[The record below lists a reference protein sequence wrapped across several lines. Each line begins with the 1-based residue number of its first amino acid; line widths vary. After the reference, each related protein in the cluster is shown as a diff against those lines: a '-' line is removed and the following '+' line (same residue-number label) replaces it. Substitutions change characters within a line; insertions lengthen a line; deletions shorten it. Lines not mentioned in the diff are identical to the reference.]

1 MTGRRPAGRHLDTQ
15 AVLDF
20 LEDRLEAAARA
31 RVEEHLATPC
41 EKCREAVRTT
51 GELLE
56 RMRLDRTPDVPEHL
70 HHLALDAFA
79 AVPRAER
86 APGVLER
93 LAKLVFDSAATPA
106 PAVSRRAV
114 GASRLLRFAAGENT
128 LELEIEAE
136 TSSEFTVRG
145 RLAADDPALWRLDLE
160 VGAEQRTAWFDA
172 DGAFAL
178 ERVPAG
184 RARLTLTGPSGSHRF
199 PLVRLR

>member
-1 MTGRRPAGRHLDTQ
+1 MTSRRPAGKHLDTQ

-20 LEDRLEAAARA
+20 LEDRLEAAART

-41 EKCREAVRTT
+41 EKCREAVRTA

-56 RMRLDRTPDVPEHL
+56 RMRLDRTPEVPEHL
-70 HHLALDAFA
+70 HRRALDAFA
-79 AVPRAER
+79 DVPRAER
-86 APGVLER
+86 APSLVER
-93 LAKLVFDSAATPA
+93 LARLVFDSAATPA

-114 GASRLLRFAAGENT
+114 GASRLLRFAAGECT

-136 TSSEFTVRG
+136 SAAEFTVRG
-145 RLAADDPALWRLDLE
+145 RLQASDPVLWRLDVE
-160 VGAEQRTAWFDA
+160 VGAERRTAWFDA

-184 RARLTLTGPSGSHRF
+184 RARL
-199 PLVRLR
+199 